1 MMTSPCSL
9 SRAAAVLLAIVAA
22 LSMGPWLAPAG
33 AEEAK
38 APAPSA
44 ALKALGILDQVPFQ
58 DAATAEKMM
67 KQLAALG
74 AQGVRD
80 VAALLVEP
88 GPIDDSKARY
98 AMHGLAVYVGRPG
111 AQGER
116 KVFCT
121 VLGELLGEA
130 TPKSIQAFLIQQLRL
145 AGGAESISAI
155 SKALPDERLCEDA
168 AHALVSIG
176 GEQAKAAFRKA
187 LPKAKGK
194 GRATIIQNLGVM
206 RDATAVPELLKA
218 AKDTDRDVR
227 LAAVYALANI
237 GDTAASETLLVA
249 SGARSAYERAV
260 ATDAV
265 LLLAQRLGDAGNSK
279 EAARIYRTL
288 WKQRTDPA
296 ERHVR
301 CAAILGLANSQGIDA
316 MDELVAAMNSAD
328 LQIRAAATQAAVS
341 MPGEDVTKKWV
352 AHLESVSADAKPG
365 VIALLAERGGEAAR
379 GAILD
384 AMRERDEGVRLAAIE
399 AARVFKGTS
408 TVPPLIAFLASKD
421 SKSHDAA
428 QKSLERIPGDEASA
442 AIASALG
449 AAAPEVRRD
458 LLGVLTV
465 RGARQHSDAV
475 MAATKDRDK
484 GVQESAL
491 RALEVLGEEK
501 HVPAIVDIVVKTDTG
516 SVRGAAEKAL
526 GAICGR
532 SNRDNCVKSILPA
545 MAGAGVDAKCALIR
559 VLGKVPSPK
568 GLDAVRAALKGS
580 DARIQDAAVRAL
592 SEWPSRAVAPDLLQI
607 ARSGRSR
614 TQQVLALRGFVRL
627 VKEQKFKNADKV
639 AMYKGAMVA
648 AKRPDEKK
656 MILSALGEVKDIAA
670 VKLIAASLGD
680 AALRE
685 EAAAAA
691 VRIGRDFRGDVRKEP
706 LRQIIVPTMQKVL
719 EISKNKN
726 VRRDAER
733 VLKEA
738 RRK

>member
-22 LSMGPWLAPAG
+22 LSTGPWLAPAG
-33 AEEAK
+33 AEEAE

-44 ALKALGILDQVPFQ
+44 ALKALGILNQVPFQ
-58 DAATAEKMM
+58 DAATGEKMM

-111 AQGER
+111 AEGER
-116 KVFCT
+116 KMFCT
-121 VLGELLGEA
+121 VLGELLVES

-145 AGGAESISAI
+145 AGGAESVSAI

-176 GEQAKAAFRKA
+176 GEQAKAAFREA
-187 LPKAKGK
+187 LPKARGK

-218 AKDTDRDVR
+218 AKDADRDVR

-237 GDTAASETLLVA
+237 GDTAASAALLVA
-249 SGARSAYERAV
+249 SGARSPYERAV

-288 WKQRTDPA
+288 WKQRADPA

-341 MPGEDVTKKWV
+341 MPGEDVTEKWV
-352 AHLESVSADAKPG
+352 ARLESVSADAKPG

-399 AARVFKGTS
+399 AARAFKGTS

-421 SKSHDAA
+421 TKAHDAA
-428 QKSLERIPGDEASA
+428 RKSLERIPGDEASA

-465 RGARQHSDAV
+465 RGARQQSDAV
-475 MAATKDRDK
+475 LAATKDTDK

-491 RALEVLGEEK
+491 RALEALGEEK
-501 HVPAIVDIVVKTDTG
+501 HVPAVVDIVVKTDTG

-532 SNRDNCVKSILPA
+532 SNRDNCVQMILPA
-545 MAGAGVDAKCALIR
+545 LAGAGVDAKCALIR
-559 VLGKVPSPK
+559 ILGKAPAAK
-568 GLDAVRAALKGS
+568 ALDAVRAALTDS
-580 DARIQDAAVRAL
+580 DAGIQDAAVRAL

-614 TQQVLALRGFVRL
+614 TQQVLALRGYVRL

-639 AMYKGAMVA
+639 AMYKEAMGAA
-648 AKRPDEKK
+648 QRPDEKK
-656 MILSALGEVKDIAA
+656 MILSALGEVKDIEA

-706 LRQIIVPTMQKVL
+706 LKQIIVPTMQKVL
-719 EISKNKN
+719 AISKNKN

-733 VLKEA
+733 VLKDTQ
-738 RRK
+738 RK